1 MGIIPY
7 VAVAMLA
14 MSRGVHGFAGN
25 HIAYHDRRCP
35 SAPQRRSSHEVST
48 STLIIHRLHNIQIF
62 RHNIYSSKRC
72 MAPTALDDETTK
84 TPKPK
89 TQVTSTSVGNAPT
102 RKRRIDNP
110 MKRYFN
116 INSSVRSTTQ
126 TDAIGEKQLA
136 VDYVEE
142 EETSIPPDVLRPF
155 SLLLLSQFI
164 LFIGVGAVI
173 PTVRYHQFA
182 VFTKMHK

>member
-1 MGIIPY
+1 MGILPY
-7 VAVAMLA
+7 VAVSMLA
-14 MSRGVHGFAGN
+14 MSRGVHSFAGN

-35 SAPQRRSSHEVST
+35 SAPQCRSPHEISKST
-48 STLIIHRLHNIQIF
+48 MIY
-62 RHNIYSSKRC
+62 RHNIIHSSKRC
-72 MAPTALDDETTK
+72 MSPTALDDETTK
-84 TPKPK
+84 TPKPN
-89 TQVTSTSVGNAPT
+89 THVTSTSVESNAPT

-110 MKRYFN
+110 TKQYYFN

-173 PTVRYHQFA
+173 PTVRYHQLL
-182 VFTKMHK
+182 VTKMHK